1 MHIPTRALVTAC
13 TLAAALLVA
22 GCGGDSDQAS
32 ASGASSG
39 EDVYLQPV
47 AAQGPDPFTDSTATG
62 GRAEPGVTRTPQP
75 AASDG
80 AFDPRSTLVVPGSL
94 PGLYGGTRNTGS
106 CDVEQEIRF
115 LAADRSKAGAFAG
128 VVGISRSSIPGFLRG
143 LTSVVLRA
151 DTRVTNHG
159 FSDGRAT
166 TFQSVLQTGTAVL
179 VDDRGVPRV
188 RCACGNPIG
197 TPAARGS
204 GSGTRGTP
212 WSGYRQSQIVEVA
225 PAPTVISDLT
235 IVDVD
240 DHQWIERPTGHDGHR
255 HDHVVPAP
263 DGSAVTQRPD
273 RSSPGPHD
281 STPGVG
287 PDGRGTGPD
296 CGTPTAAAPVPSR
309 PTATVPGE
317 TPGTATPGSRP
328 PGSDSGSDLAA
339 ADAARSGPTRSGTP
353 TGAPSAGNPAA
364 ACPTATPSATASGT
378 VQSPPDR
385 SAAPGRSAPAVPPAP
400 PSDPGTPD
408 QDMGPDTVPE
418 DPDVPDGGG
427 LVPEESADT
436 DTIFD
441 AATDVFG
448 S

>member
-22 GCGGDSDQAS
+22 GCGGDSGQAS

-47 AAQGPDPFTDSTATG
+47 TDRGPDPFTDSTATG
-62 GRAEPGVTRTPQP
+62 GGADPGVTRTPQP
-75 AASDG
+75 AASGG
-80 AFDPRSTLVVPGSL
+80 AFAPRGTLVVPGSL
-94 PGLYGGTRNTGS
+94 SGLYGGTRNTAS
-106 CDVEQEIRF
+106 CDVEKEIRF
-115 LAADRSKAGAFAG
+115 LAADGSKARAFAG
-128 VVGISRSSIPGFLRG
+128 VAGISRSSVPDFLRG

-166 TFQSVLQTGTAVL
+166 SFQSVLQTGTAVL

-212 WSGYRQSQIVEVA
+212 WSGYRPTQVVEVA
-225 PAPTVISDLT
+225 PAPTVITGLT

-263 DGSAVTQRPD
+263 DGSGATERPY
-273 RSSPGPHD
+273 RSSPGPYD
-281 STPGVG
+281 SAPGVG

-309 PTATVPGE
+309 PTGSVPGG
-317 TPGTATPGSRP
+317 TPGTVTPGARP
-328 PGSDSGSDLAA
+328 PGADSGSDQAA
-339 ADAARSGPTRSGTP
+339 AGAARSGPTRSGLP
-353 TGAPSAGNPAA
+353 TGAPSAGDPV
-364 ACPTATPSATASGT
+364 ACATATPSATESGT
-378 VQSPPDR
+378 AQSPPDR
-385 SAAPGRSAPAVPPAP
+385 SAAPGRSASAVPPAP

-408 QDMGPDTVPE
+408 EDTGPETVPE

-427 LVPEESADT
+427 LVPEETADT

-448 S
+448 G